1 MELEI
6 GGPIAEYVGELLNPD
21 RDSEYGPPDKAQHFC
36 EDDDFSPLPKTKPVH
51 KQSRNGKER
60 VTKSSPKP
68 KNPDVRK
75 NVEVLYDDGK
85 WYWGWLDS
93 FNFQIGKWIVKFYD
107 DSENA
112 EVLFPDRDVGLCD

>member
-1 MELEI
+1 M
-6 GGPIAEYVGELLNPD
+6 
-21 RDSEYGPPDKAQHFC
+21 
-36 EDDDFSPLPKTKPVH
+36 
-51 KQSRNGKER
+51 
-60 VTKSSPKP
+60 TKSPPKS
-68 KNPDVRK
+68 KNPDGRK
-75 NVEVLYDDGK
+75 NVEELYDDGK